1 MPEKLPAVENI
12 KQAEKRVKEKTIKN
26 LKSGI

>member
-12 KQAEKRVKEKTIKN
+12 KITEKR
-26 LKSGI
+26 LKAGQKKL